1 MLLSMAILEHWISQ
15 YHPVSIIHSTEPTIS
30 GIRLFLMRRCPNAD
44 YLYVGRETG
53 IFLKTLSRRRFFW
66 CIGRM

>member
-30 GIRLFLMRRCPNAD
+30 GIRLFSYEKVPNAD
-44 YLYVGRETG
+44 YLYVGRN
-53 IFLKTLSRRRFFW
+53 RDFF
-66 CIGRM
+66 